1 MSLRRLVLLRRQ
13 RSSSFSRFSVVA
25 SSGRE
30 EGAEKGRNITALKTY
45 SAATTTGEEA
55 GENAKNDEE
64 EEDKAFAEREKKFM
78 LQRKLFRESLKMKNL
93 ERANGFTRKNLVLS
107 ASALGMSP
115 AVVDAIMSDGDE
127 VPPEL
132 KLLEQCVEDMDEK
145 LKRDLSRSSSGE
157 SDGFPETA
165 EEKLQ
170 RVIFERVFMMEKYA
184 EWWPEAVLKAVRKG
198 GPGYA
203 KRMAGRRMEIAESI
217 AEFAFSGE
225 YDDDDGD
232 GDENYNGDSF
242 SSSSDSDSNNA
253 SSRISGNATKVLK
266 RADVAAIA
274 GLLSLGETLVT
285 VDFSRDR
292 ETTKK
297 KLRLSI
303 KAFVDARRQ
312 AQTVKDYAE
321 AWTVVDAIVTNGANS
336 LDRLV
341 DVASR
346 NKKDDV
352 FSFSKKKPS
361 PRDALRVASKLLEKK
376 QEFVSGLFKNKETK
390 KEDENNNKNE

>member
-13 RSSSFSRFSVVA
+13 RSSSFSGA
-25 SSGRE
+25 GR

-55 GENAKNDEE
+55 GENDAKNDEE

-115 AVVDAIMSDGDE
+115 AVVDAMMSDGDE

-217 AEFAFSGE
+217 AEFAFSGD
-225 YDDDDGD
+225 YDDD
-232 GDENYNGDSF
+232 DENYNGD

-321 AWTVVDAIVTNGANS
+321 AWTVVDAIVTNGANA

-361 PRDALRVASKLLEKK
+361 PRDALRVASKLFEKK

>member
-1 MSLRRLVLLRRQ
+1 MMD
-13 RSSSFSRFSVVA
+13 
-25 SSGRE
+25 
-30 EGAEKGRNITALKTY
+30 
-45 SAATTTGEEA
+45 GEE
-55 GENAKNDEE
+55 
-64 EEDKAFAEREKKFM
+64 
-78 LQRKLFRESLKMKNL
+78 
-93 ERANGFTRKNLVLS
+93 T
-107 ASALGMSP
+107 
-115 AVVDAIMSDGDE
+115 

-145 LKRDLSRSSSGE
+145 VKRDLMSSSTKKGNGE
-157 SDGFPETA
+157 EDGFPETA

-170 RVIFERVFMMEKYA
+170 RVIFERAFAMEKYA

-217 AEFAFSGE
+217 AEFAFSRE
-225 YDDDDGD
+225 YDERDD
-232 GDENYNGDSF
+232 
-242 SSSSDSDSNNA
+242 SSSGENSG
-253 SSRISGNATKVLK
+253 SSSGRIRGATNVLK

-292 ETTKK
+292 EMTKK
-297 KLRLSI
+297 KLRESI

-312 AQTVKDYAE
+312 AQTVKDYAK

-341 DVASR
+341 DLASSKSR
-346 NKKDDV
+346 DD
-352 FSFSKKKPS
+352 SKNPS
-361 PRDALRVASKLLEKK
+361 PRDALRMASSLFEKK
-376 QEFVSGLFKNKETK
+376 QEFVSGLFKGKHAK
-390 KEDENNNKNE
+390 KKDDDDK

>member
-1 MSLRRLVLLRRQ
+1 MSFLTTAMM
-13 RSSSFSRFSVVA
+13 FSRARRRCARRFVRIGSTEHQNGRRALQAFSP
-25 SSGRE
+25 
-30 EGAEKGRNITALKTY
+30 Y
-45 SAATTTGEEA
+45 STIGEESPPRIR
-55 GENAKNDEE
+55 EYEEDDDEE
-64 EEDKAFAEREKKFM
+64 EKAFAEREKKFT

-93 ERANGFTRKNLVLS
+93 ERANGFTRKNLDLS

-115 AVVDAIMSDGDE
+115 AVVDAMMGDGDD

-145 LKRDLSRSSSGE
+145 VKREMLSSPSPTENGDE
-157 SDGFPETA
+157 GFPETA

-170 RVIFERVFMMEKYA
+170 RVIFERVFMIEKYA

-217 AEFAFSGE
+217 AEFAFSRE
-225 YDDDDGD
+225 YDDEAED
-232 GDENYNGDSF
+232 NNGDSF
-242 SSSSDSDSNNA
+242 SSRNSDNSTRT
-253 SSRISGNATKVLK
+253 RISGNTGKVLK

-285 VDFSRDR
+285 IDFSRDR
-292 ETTKK
+292 EMTKE
-297 KLRLSI
+297 KLRQSI

-321 AWTVVDAIVTNGANS
+321 AWTVVDAIVTNGVNS

-341 DVASR
+341 DVVSSR
-346 NKKDDV
+346 KNRNDDDD
-352 FSFSKKKPS
+352 FSKKLKAS
-361 PRDALRVASKLLEKK
+361 PQDALRMASKLFEKK
-376 QEFVSGLFKNKETK
+376 QEFVSKLFKGK
-390 KEDENNNKNE
+390 KKDDDENNNNENNK

>member
-1 MSLRRLVLLRRQ
+1 MSSRRLVLLRRQ
-13 RSSSFSRFSVVA
+13 RSSSFSCFSVA
-25 SSGRE
+25 PSGR
-30 EGAEKGRNITALKTY
+30 EGAEKARNTAKTY
-45 SAATTTGEEA
+45 SIATTTTTTGKA
-55 GENAKNDEE
+55 GENVKNDE
-64 EEDKAFAEREKKFM
+64 EEDKAFAEREKKFT

-115 AVVDAIMSDGDE
+115 AVVDAMMSDGDE

-145 LKRDLSRSSSGE
+145 LKRDLSGSSSGE

-184 EWWPEAVLKAVRKG
+184 EWWPEAVVKAVRKG

-232 GDENYNGDSF
+232 ESVSF

-274 GLLSLGETLVT
+274 GLLSLGETLIT

-346 NKKDDV
+346 NKKDGV

-361 PRDALRVASKLLEKK
+361 PRDALRMASKLFEKK

>member
-1 MSLRRLVLLRRQ
+1 
-13 RSSSFSRFSVVA
+13 
-25 SSGRE
+25 
-30 EGAEKGRNITALKTY
+30 
-45 SAATTTGEEA
+45 
-55 GENAKNDEE
+55 
-64 EEDKAFAEREKKFM
+64 
-78 LQRKLFRESLKMKNL
+78 
-93 ERANGFTRKNLVLS
+93 
-107 ASALGMSP
+107 MSP
-115 AVVDAIMSDGDE
+115 AVVDAMMSDGDE

-145 LKRDLSRSSSGE
+145 LKRDLSGSSSGE

-184 EWWPEAVLKAVRKG
+184 EWWPEAVVKAVRKG

-232 GDENYNGDSF
+232 ESVSF

-274 GLLSLGETLVT
+274 GLLSLGETLIT

-361 PRDALRVASKLLEKK
+361 PRDALRMASKLFEKK

>member
-13 RSSSFSRFSVVA
+13 RSSSFSCFSVVA
-25 SSGRE
+25 SSGR

-55 GENAKNDEE
+55 GENAKNDDE

-115 AVVDAIMSDGDE
+115 AVVDAMMSDGDE

-225 YDDDDGD
+225 YDDDDD

-303 KAFVDARRQ
+303 KAFVDARR
-312 AQTVKDYAE
+312 
-321 AWTVVDAIVTNGANS
+321 
-336 LDRLV
+336 
-341 DVASR
+341 
-346 NKKDDV
+346 
-352 FSFSKKKPS
+352 
-361 PRDALRVASKLLEKK
+361 
-376 QEFVSGLFKNKETK
+376 
-390 KEDENNNKNE
+390 